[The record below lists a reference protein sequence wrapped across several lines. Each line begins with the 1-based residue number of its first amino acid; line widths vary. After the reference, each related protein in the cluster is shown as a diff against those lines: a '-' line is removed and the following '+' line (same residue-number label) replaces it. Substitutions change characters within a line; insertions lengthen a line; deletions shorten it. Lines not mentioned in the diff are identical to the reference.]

1 MFFFLLKYV
10 ANRISGKPVLGGK
23 FPIEFPAG
31 RHKKVTGTP
40 EPHARRQVAPITF
53 CFYHSIR

>member
-1 MFFFLLKYV
+1 M
-10 ANRISGKPVLGGK
+10 SGKPVLGGK